1 MGKSV
6 FFSGVIYSAAEIQ
19 QLSCLRGWPRWR
31 RVAVVQWFDWFA
43 PSLPFRLGLR

>member
-1 MGKSV
+1 MDKSV

-31 RVAVVQWFDWFA
+31 RVALVQWFDWLA
-43 PSLPFRLGLR
+43 PALRARVGLR